1 MGVKERKERDKLERR
16 EQILQAAHDL
26 FLEKGFEQ
34 VSIRNIAEAIEYSP
48 ATIYL
53 YFKDKNEIFHALHT
67 EAFKKFNEYLQNLPL
82 IVDPM
87 ERLLFMG
94 KSYLEFSLLHPE
106 YYDIMF
112 IMQAPMDCVDHM
124 DCLEEWPEGKCTHDL
139 LEQLIQQCIHHGYF
153 KGHDYKSLALMVWAG
168 VHGLCSLKIR
178 DRLRIYPEEIR
189 ETMFNSA
196 YETFKKLIL
205 SA

>member
-67 EAFKKFNEYLQNLPL
+67 QAFGKFNEYLQSLPQ
-82 IVDPM
+82 IADPM
-87 ERLLFMG
+87 DRLMFMG
-94 KSYLEFSLLHPE
+94 KAYMEFSLKLS
-106 YYDIMF
+106 IM
-112 IMQAPMDCVDHM
+112 I
-124 DCLEEWPEGKCTHDL
+124 
-139 LEQLIQQCIHHGYF
+139 
-153 KGHDYKSLALMVWAG
+153 
-168 VHGLCSLKIR
+168 LCSLC
-178 DRLRIYPEEIR
+178 RLRWTVWMISIAWR
-189 ETMFNSA
+189 FGQKASA
-196 YETFKKLIL
+196 PTTYWKG
-205 SA
+205 

>member
-67 EAFKKFNEYLQNLPL
+67 QAFGKFNEYQQSLPQ
-82 IVDPM
+82 ITDPLD
-87 ERLLFMG
+87 RLMFMG
-94 KSYLEFSLLHPE
+94 KAYMQFSLKHPE

-112 IMQAPMDCVDHM
+112 IMQAPMDLADDL
-124 DCLEEWPEGKCTHDL
+124 DCAAVWPEGKCAHDL
-139 LEQLIQQCIHHGYF
+139 LENLILECINQGHF
-153 KGHDYKSLALMVWAG
+153 KGHDYKSLALMVWAS

-189 ETMFNSA
+189 EEMFNNA
-196 YETFKKLIL
+196 YETFKKLL
-205 SA
+205 LCV